1 MPKAKPPANK
11 RKDAAPTPAPAPAKR
26 TRPHRSPQTPF
37 EANGETV
44 YAVDKIINVR
54 WTKGSRE
61 YLVRWEG
68 FAASHDTWEPME
80 NLVGCAAQI
89 REYENRREKEDKDA
103 AELVLAKRQKAK
115 EDAAAEAAA
124 VGPVVAAAVAAAVQ

>member
-1 MPKAKPPANK
+1 MTRKDVRRLLIGNIDAEGHEPPANK
-11 RKDAAPTPAPAPAKR
+11 RKEAAPTPAPAPAKR

-37 EANGETV
+37 EANEETV

-89 REYENRREKEDKDA
+89 REYGDA
-103 AELVLAKRQKAK
+103 
-115 EDAAAEAAA
+115 
-124 VGPVVAAAVAAAVQ
+124 